1 MKKLIVLVAAALLVF
16 SGCTAAKV
24 YKVGNA
30 SLTSFSAAAAT
41 AEKAGKVQV
50 NTDMASVVVDK
61 DGKVVSVVLDIA
73 QNTGTFDAKGAL
85 TFDPATAKTLTKKE
99 KGDAYGM
106 KSKSGIK
113 KEWFEQAAAFE
124 KWCVGKTS
132 EQIKALAVDAE
143 GVTTN
148 ADLKTSVTIGVSEF
162 VSVVVK
168 AMANAVEVKSV
179 AKVGTASITEISA
192 TAAVAATATAA
203 AKVGKVQTDVYYATL
218 SLDKSGK
225 ILAIKLDVA
234 QNKGTFNI
242 DGTLAFDP
250 ATQAVKTK
258 LEKGAEYGMASKSG
272 IKKEW
277 FEQAAA
283 FEKWCIGK
291 TAVEVKALAVDAE
304 GVTTNADLKTSVTI
318 GVNEFVAVVVKAAA
332 AAVEVK

>member
-24 YKVGNA
+24 YKVGSA
-30 SLTSFSAAAAT
+30 SLTSFSATAAT
-41 AEKAGKVQV
+41 AAKAGKVQV

-73 QNTGTFDAKGAL
+73 QNTGTFDVKGAL
-85 TFDPATAKTLTKKE
+85 TFDPKTAKILTKKE
-99 KGDAYGM
+99 KGAAYGM
-106 KSKSGIK
+106 VGSSTIK

-132 EQIKALAVDAE
+132 DQIKALPVDAE
-143 GVTTN
+143 GVTTD
-148 ADLKTSVTIGVSEF
+148 ADLKTSVTIGASEF

-168 AMANAVEVKSV
+168 AMAAAVEVKSV

-192 TAAVAATATAA
+192 TAAAT
-203 AKVGKVQTDVYYATL
+203 KVGKVQTDVYYTTV

-225 ILAIKLDVA
+225 IIAVKLDVA
-234 QNKGTFNI
+234 QNSGTFNI

-250 ATQAVKTK
+250 AKQATKTK
-258 LEKGAEYGMASKSG
+258 LEKGADYKMVGSSA